1 MSTMSEV
8 TPDAQARGRAGGAGE
23 EGAAAPAAPATPG
36 GPAVPADGPAGS
48 PAEAPAPT
56 GDARQALSLALPI
69 MAGYV
74 VLGLPCGILGVASGM
89 EVWMVALLSVVLY
102 SGAGQYMIPNMW
114 LAGNPVSAI
123 VASVGLVN
131 TRQMLYGATLSQ
143 FCAAESRPLTFLFG
157 ATVTDESFGVN
168 YARFV
173 EGGWDARRALFV
185 NLFSQLSW
193 VAANTAGAVLGE
205 AVQVPTAL
213 ASFAM
218 TSLFICLLCMQDR
231 AGGNVV
237 AALGALAGVV
247 LCKCAGL
254 SGVAILAGALVGV
267 AAAMAYGALHP
278 RSTGGNGAA
287 PAPEAA
293 PAADVER
300 GR

>member
-1 MSTMSEV
+1 MSTNSED
-8 TPDAQARGRAGGAGE
+8 TASAQALGE
-23 EGAAAPAAPATPG
+23 TPAQAPAARG
-36 GPAVPADGPAGS
+36 KGPAA
-48 PAEAPAPT
+48 
-56 GDARQALSLALPI
+56 QALALALPI

-89 EVWMVALLSVVLY
+89 EIWMVALLSILFY

-123 VASVGLVN
+123 IVSVALVN
-131 TRQMLYGATLSQ
+131 TRQMLYGATLSR
-143 FCAAESRPLTFLFG
+143 FCAAESKPLTFIFG

-173 EGGWDARRALFV
+173 DGDWDARRALYV

-193 VAANTAGAVLGE
+193 IVANTAGAVLGE

-231 AGGNVV
+231 VGGNVV
-237 AALGALAGVV
+237 AALGAIAGVV
-247 LCKCAGL
+247 LCKCVGI
-254 SGVAILAGALVGV
+254 SGVAILVGALLGV
-267 AAAMAYGALHP
+267 AAAMAYGKIHP
-278 RSTGGNGAA
+278 ATPGKAAAASAGSA
-287 PAPEAA
+287 PAPAEPA
-293 PAADVER
+293 PAADAKAEPAPAEPAPAASDEG